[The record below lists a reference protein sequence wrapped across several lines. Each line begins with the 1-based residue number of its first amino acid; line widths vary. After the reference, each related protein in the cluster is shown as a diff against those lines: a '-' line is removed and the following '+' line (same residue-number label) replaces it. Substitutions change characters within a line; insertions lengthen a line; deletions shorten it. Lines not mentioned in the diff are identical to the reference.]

1 MFSWNSHVS
10 NSRKPARADKCL
22 MAGHLTLI
30 SKPAEKGCRST
41 YHLKAAHTLK
51 VRIVGLPRRG
61 LGFAGLSRPSSQ
73 SVTKSSRKS
82 IWRFLWRHQFGHHRH
97 QNPLFQQFYLSNLGW
112 GPWWSPMVKE
122 IGIWTL
128 NFRENNFFKNPLDW
142 ISCGKRR
149 QHLAFSKFFS
159 RLGLKKKNINLWVE
173 TYNVWLW
180 DLILGPQLSNSSKLF
195 VCVCVCPQKYRS

>member
-1 MFSWNSHVS
+1 MNYPFPWIFLGPQWLLDIILQGSRINSSKMSLQTILEDGHKILS
-10 NSRKPARADKCL
+10 KIHFEIPRA
-22 MAGHLTLI
+22 
-30 SKPAEKGCRST
+30 P
-41 YHLKAAHTLK
+41 
-51 VRIVGLPRRG
+51 P
-61 LGFAGLSRPSSQ
+61 
-73 SVTKSSRKS
+73 
-82 IWRFLWRHQFGHHRH
+82 IWTPQD
-97 QNPLFQQFYLSNLGW
+97 QNTLFQQFQLSNLGW
-112 GPWWSPMVKE
+112 GPWWSPIMKE

-149 QHLAFSKFFS
+149 RHLAFSKFFS

-195 VCVCVCPQKYRS
+195 VCVCVCPQKCCL